1 MTDKFFN
8 LDHDEFSQK
17 IQKIE
22 DYLDSEPG
30 GIMTRNLDG
39 FKRTIE
45 FVKELRELEDLN
57 KFFDSTAGSPP
68 TR

>member
-1 MTDKFFN
+1 MTDKFFE
-8 LDHDEFSQK
+8 LDNDEFNEK

-39 FKRTIE
+39 FKHTIK

-57 KFFDSTAGSPP
+57 SFFDSKEGS
-68 TR
+68 RGS